1 MDSRPDKP
9 TTAYRFQ
16 FTGKVNCTDE
26 AATRELTDKVGPA
39 GIDGIVDA
47 AAIRS
52 WGGLLPNLHHADPQ
66 PPRPGIQPN
75 PRDVVWVLPAQDPS
89 AELASTRSR
98 PTCQTDRLGKRC
110 KSTPGNQHFSSVR
123 ATGSVAPKRI
133 EVKSSQTSPSALLT
147 VQSPGRHNEHLLPT
161 H

>member
-1 MDSRPDKP
+1 MDTRPDKP

-16 FTGKVNCTDE
+16 FTGKIKCTDE

-66 PPRPGIQPN
+66 PPRPGIQTN

-98 PTCQTDRLGKRC
+98 PTCQTDRLGKRY
-110 KSTPGNQHFSSVR
+110 KSTLVTSTSLQCAPW
-123 ATGSVAPKRI
+123 GSVAPKRI